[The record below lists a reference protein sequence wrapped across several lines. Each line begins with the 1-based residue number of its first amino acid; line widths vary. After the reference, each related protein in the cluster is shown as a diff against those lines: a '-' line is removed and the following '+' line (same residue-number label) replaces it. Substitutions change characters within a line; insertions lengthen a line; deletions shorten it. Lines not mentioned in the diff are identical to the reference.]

1 MFSFLLSRHRK
12 KPVATEAQK
21 QDFSKLSRKLGNTL
35 LPKTMRFRELR
46 MAHIDTVGVY
56 RSPIH
61 GRGLFSKRHIDEEQM
76 IIEYTGHVVR
86 SSLTDQREKYYESKV
101 SPAFTHI
108 VLGSC
113 DVIRHVF
120 LGHRLLHVPDRRRL
134 RHRRDFVWFACALH
148 QPLVRSQLLLQ
159 DRDGRRHQTHRHFRI
174 ERVSDHLQTTSI
186 TVCFNFWIIFVN
198 LQHYSIK

>member
-101 SPAFTHI
+101 SPAFTNI
-108 VLGSC
+108 ALGSRE
-113 DVIRHVF
+113 VIRHVLF
-120 LGHRLLHVPDRRRL
+120 RASVATCSESTTTTSSTRLCLVRL
-134 RHRRDFVWFACALH
+134 RASSTTRAIPTAT
-148 QPLVRSQLLLQ
+148 PRSL
-159 DRDGRRHQTHRHFRI
+159 RSTAPN
-174 ERVSDHLQTTSI
+174 TSS
-186 TVCFNFWIIFVN
+186 FS
-198 LQHYSIK
+198 H